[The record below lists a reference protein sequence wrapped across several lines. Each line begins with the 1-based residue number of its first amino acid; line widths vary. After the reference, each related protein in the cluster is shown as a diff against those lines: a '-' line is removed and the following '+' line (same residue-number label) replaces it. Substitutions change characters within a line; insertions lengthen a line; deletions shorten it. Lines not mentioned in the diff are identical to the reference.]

1 MPFLW
6 VPDQKGPMKKIFSL
20 LLLFTAG
27 LCISAHAELQW
38 KTGYVILSSGDSIKG
53 DIRVN
58 TKKEL
63 PLFQKVALKQG
74 ETSKTYKPEQV
85 KEFGFEGN
93 RFLSR
98 KVDGEQQFLKVISYG
113 HVILYELQ
121 FELQRGDQV
130 VVDKD
135 YYTELNDGSG
145 NGPQKLK
152 LNKFK
157 KSVAELMS
165 DNSDLVARVQNDD
178 KKYEISDVQSVI
190 EEYNSW
196 YEQQNGSLQGA
207 R

>member
-1 MPFLW
+1 
-6 VPDQKGPMKKIFSL
+6 MKKIFSL

-53 DIRVN
+53 DIRIN

-130 VVDKD
+130 IVDKE
-135 YYTELNDGSG
+135 YYTELNDGNG

-157 KSVAELMS
+157 KSVADLMS
-165 DNSDLVARVQNDD
+165 DDSELVARVQNDD
-178 KKYEISDVQSVI
+178 KKYEIGDVQSVI

-196 YEQQNGSLQGA
+196 YEQQNGSLQGS

>member
-1 MPFLW
+1 
-6 VPDQKGPMKKIFSL
+6 MKKIFSL

>member
-1 MPFLW
+1 
-6 VPDQKGPMKKIFSL
+6 MKKIFSL

-165 DNSDLVARVQNDD
+165 DNSDLVTRVQNDD

-196 YEQQNGSLQGA
+196 YEQQNGSLRGA

>member
-1 MPFLW
+1 
-6 VPDQKGPMKKIFSL
+6 MKKIFSL

-165 DNSDLVARVQNDD
+165 DNSDLVTRVQNDD